1 MKHWAGLHNAADEKN
16 IKAGADNLLRL
27 ATAATTA
34 SSSTGGRTGRG
45 TLTIMNAI
53 PDEREGDNM
62 ETDDAAG
69 N

>member
-1 MKHWAGLHNAADEKN
+1 MN
-16 IKAGADNLLRL
+16 IKTGADNLLRL
-27 ATAATTA
+27 ATAGTTA

-45 TLTIMNAI
+45 TLTIMDAV
-53 PDEREGDNM
+53 PDERGGDDM